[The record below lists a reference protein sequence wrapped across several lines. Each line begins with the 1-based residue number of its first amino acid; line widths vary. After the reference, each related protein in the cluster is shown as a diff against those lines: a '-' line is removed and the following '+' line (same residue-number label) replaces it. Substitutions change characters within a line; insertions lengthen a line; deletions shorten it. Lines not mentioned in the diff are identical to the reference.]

1 MMSEFLTPSYLHLP
15 PWASQVKVKVAQLCP
30 AFCYPMDYIVHQ
42 APLSMGF
49 FRLEYWSGLPF
60 PSQGIFPTQGAN
72 PGLLHCRQIL
82 HHLSHQGSPGGLLVK
97 NLPVVQKVVGSIPEL
112 GRSPGEGSDT
122 PAQYSC
128 LGSPV
133 DRGACGLQSMGWQ
146 RVRHDLVTKQ
156 QQFTSVGINFINW
169 TTVLP
174 CRLFLVL

>member
-1 MMSEFLTPSYLHLP
+1 M
-15 PWASQVKVKVAQLCP
+15 
-30 AFCYPMDYIVHQ
+30 
-42 APLSMGF
+42 
-49 FRLEYWSGLPF
+49 
-60 PSQGIFPTQGAN
+60 
-72 PGLLHCRQIL
+72 
-82 HHLSHQGSPGGLLVK
+82 VK

-133 DRGACGLQSMGWQ
+133 DRGACGLQSMGWP
-146 RVRHDLVTKQ
+146 RVRHDLVTKY

-174 CRLFLVL
+174 CRLFLVLQTPLLPKITSVRTFPLSSFREVVSYACHTVRSYLSHSAFHPWVDMNLSKLWEIVKDREAWHAAVHGVAKSRMRLNDRTTAAKVSML